1 MPSLLR
7 RRLLQ
12 APLLYGLLAGCDGRA
27 PLRIGFIGGLSDRVS
42 DVGQA
47 GLEGVTLAVE
57 RLNRHGGLR
66 GQMVEIVARDDRN
79 DRQAA
84 SDMAR
89 ELVAARV
96 EAVIGPFSS
105 GIAAAVMPVLE
116 QAAVLTISPTITSMD
131 FVGRDDHLVRI
142 NRTTRDNASDYATQ
156 LARRGQKRVAV
167 AYDQRNRAF
176 SESWLG
182 EFRTAAAALGTP
194 PVGEVGFES
203 RADADF
209 ASIVAAMLDTRPDG
223 LLFIAS
229 AADVARLAQ
238 QARRLA
244 PALPISASEWAA
256 TEQLVVLGGEVIEGL
271 LIAQGFNRDDGSAR
285 YREFREAY
293 LQRFTR
299 EPGYSAVMAHDA
311 ASVLFDAL
319 QRRRPGETP
328 RQALL
333 ARGPYLGLQQQ
344 IVFDAFGDSRREVT
358 FTEIRQRRFQRVK

>member
-1 MPSLLR
+1 MPPSPS
-7 RRLLQ
+7 RRLLL
-12 APLLYGLLAGCDGRA
+12 AALLGSPIAGCERHA
-27 PLRIGFIGGLSDRVS
+27 PWRIGFLGGLSDRVS

-57 RLNRHGGLR
+57 RLNRQGGLQGR
-66 GQMVEIVARDDRN
+66 LVEIVARDDRN

-84 SDMAR
+84 AAAAE
-89 ELVAARV
+89 ELVAAHV
-96 EAVIGPFSS
+96 VAVIGPFSS

-116 QAAVLTISPTITSMD
+116 PAAVLTISPTITSMD

-142 NRTTRDNASDYATQ
+142 NRTTRDNARDYAML
-156 LARRGQKRVAV
+156 LARRGQKRIAV
-167 AYDQRNRAF
+167 AYDLRNRAF

-182 EFRTAAAALGTP
+182 EFRAAAAALGTP

-209 ASIVAAMLDTRPDG
+209 ASIVAKLQASRPDG

-229 AADVARLAQ
+229 AADVARMAQ
-238 QARRLA
+238 QARRQA
-244 PALPISASEWAA
+244 AHLPISASEWAA
-256 TEQLVVLGGEVIEGL
+256 TEQLLLLGGDVIEGL
-271 LIAQGFNRDDGSAR
+271 LIAQGFNRDDDSLR

-293 LQRFTR
+293 LQRFSR

-311 ASVLFDAL
+311 ASVLFEAL
-319 QRRRPGETP
+319 QRRHPGETP
-328 RQALL
+328 KQALL
-333 ARGPYLGLQQQ
+333 AHGPYPGLQQQ